1 MGGILQNIPYTHN
14 THVHCTLYRYVKALD
29 RRAKVL
35 RKLAGKLT
43 GGDENLNLKI
53 EYLRQALEVIFT
65 LQKTFFQIFFS
76 TWKISFIYFMDK
88 TMEDGLFLQNTKLKL
103 NSIHKSS
110 LNSYIFWNTLY
121 QCF

>member
-14 THVHCTLYRYVKALD
+14 THVHCTLHRYVKALD

-53 EYLRQALEVIFT
+53 EYLRQALEVIFAFT
-65 LQKTFFQIFFS
+65 LQKTFFRIFFS
-76 TWKISFIYFMDK
+76 TLKISFIYFMDK
-88 TMEDGLFLQNTKLKL
+88 TMED
-103 NSIHKSS
+103 
-110 LNSYIFWNTLY
+110 
-121 QCF
+121 

>member
-1 MGGILQNIPYTHN
+1 MVGGILQNIPYTHN

-88 TMEDGLFLQNTKLKL
+88 TMEE
-103 NSIHKSS
+103 
-110 LNSYIFWNTLY
+110 
-121 QCF
+121 